1 MNKYNSK
8 YNLLFCDAGQQ
19 MIVHQ
24 VYQVHQLLRI

>member
-1 MNKYNSK
+1 MNK

>member
-1 MNKYNSK
+1 MNK

-24 VYQVHQLLRI
+24 VYQVQQLLRI